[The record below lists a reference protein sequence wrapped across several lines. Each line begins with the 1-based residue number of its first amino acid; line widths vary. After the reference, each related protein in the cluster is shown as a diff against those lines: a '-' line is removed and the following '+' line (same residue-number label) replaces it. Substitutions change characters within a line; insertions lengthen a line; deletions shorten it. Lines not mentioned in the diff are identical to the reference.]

1 MSLLCALPLIGSLFG
16 ACQPPLP
23 YATGYVEGEYVLIA
37 PVEIARIEGISV
49 RRGSRVRPGDKL
61 VRLERRDAEIA
72 LAQARAAL
80 AQALS
85 RLADL
90 KQGRRPQEI
99 AVIEATLA
107 SARAS
112 AAEARRE
119 YERQADLFRRGI
131 VSRAQLDSAST
142 AYDVAKAR
150 VGELEANLKV
160 ARLPARPDQI
170 KAAEA
175 AVAQARAAQERAAWR
190 LSQRTLVASQPGE
203 VVDVIR
209 NPGEVAGP
217 QAPVLSLLPDGAT
230 KLRLYVGETVLSR
243 LSLGAELRVRCDGCG
258 SNLRARV
265 SYISNAPEFTP
276 PVIYSLENRQKLV
289 YLVEA
294 RPEAEKGS
302 GAAMLKP
309 GQIVDVDL
317 GALEK

>member
-1 MSLLCALPLIGSLFG
+1 MSLLCAFPLIGNLFG
-16 ACQPPLP
+16 ACQAPLP
-23 YATGYVEGEYVLIA
+23 YATGYVEGEYVLLA
-37 PVEIARIEGISV
+37 PVEIARIENIPV
-49 RRGSRVRPGDKL
+49 RRGAHIKRGDKL
-61 VRLERRDAEIA
+61 VFLERRDAEIA

-90 KQGRRPQEI
+90 QQGRRPQEI

-131 VSRAQLDSAST
+131 VARSQLDTAST
-142 AYDVAKAR
+142 AYDVARAR
-150 VGELEANLKV
+150 VGELEANLQV
-160 ARLPARPDQI
+160 ARLPARPERI
-170 KAAEA
+170 KAAQA

-190 LSQRTLVASQPGE
+190 LSQRTLVAGRAGQ

-230 KLRLYVGETVLSR
+230 KLRLYVGESVLSR
-243 LSLGAELRVRCDGCG
+243 LSLGAELRVNCDGCG
-258 SNLRARV
+258 NGLRARV
-265 SYISNAPEFTP
+265 TYISNAPEFTP

-294 RPEAEKGS
+294 RPEGKGGK
-302 GAAMLKP
+302 GAATLKP

-317 GALEK
+317 GALGK